1 MTLQH
6 SASRRDIL
14 KWGSLAGVSGGL
26 LGSRVASGNVT
37 ASTSE
42 LPEVK
47 AYYRLGRTEMEISDI
62 SFGASNLRP
71 GQEDLVKFAI
81 DRGINYLD
89 TAESYTR
96 GSSETVIG
104 NAVKGLRDKV
114 YIVSKTG
121 ADSSWSKERIMESL
135 DASLKRLQTDYV
147 DLYMNHAVNDVERM
161 SSPEW
166 QEFVTRAKEQGKI
179 RFAGMSGHAGYLA
192 QCLDYSIDNDLVDAI
207 LVAYNFG
214 QDPELLA
221 KLTRR
226 FDFIALQP
234 ELPRLLKKAKE
245 KDVGTVVMKTLNGAR
260 INDMRPYEKD
270 GSTFAQA
277 AFKWVLSNSDVDALI
292 VTMRSEEQIDE
303 FLGASGAERIASA
316 EMQLLERYAMLNS
329 EHQCRQGCGDCLSA
343 CPNGVAID
351 DVLRTR
357 MYAVDYKELEF
368 ARDEYA
374 MIASNASACLTCS
387 GEPCG
392 SACTYGLA
400 INELSGPTHR
410 MLA

>member
-6 SASRRDIL
+6 SASRREIL
-14 KWGSLAGVSGGL
+14 RWGSVAGLSSGL
-26 LGSRVASGNVT
+26 LGTNSLSANT
-37 ASTSE
+37 AAAE
-42 LPEVK
+42 IPEVK
-47 AYYRLGRTEMEISDI
+47 AYYRLGRTEMKISDV

-71 GQEDLVKFAI
+71 GQEGLVHHVI

-96 GSSETVIG
+96 GASETVIG
-104 NAVKGLRDKV
+104 NATKGIRDKV
-114 YIVSKTG
+114 YIVSKIGTS
-121 ADSSWSKERIMESL
+121 ADWKKERIMEALEGSL
-135 DASLKRLQTDYV
+135 RRLQTDYV
-147 DLYMNHAVNDVERM
+147 DLYMNHAVNDVARM

-166 QEFVTRAKEQGKI
+166 QEFVVKAKEQGKI
-179 RFAGMSGHAGYLA
+179 RFSGMSGHAGYLSE
-192 QCLDYSIDNDLVDAI
+192 CLEYSLDNDLVDAI

-214 QDPELLA
+214 QDPDFLS
-221 KLTRR
+221 KVTRR

-234 ELPRLLKKAKE
+234 ELPRLLKKAKS

-260 INDMRPYEKD
+260 LNDMRPYEKD
-270 GSTFAQA
+270 GTTFAQA

-292 VTMRSEEQIDE
+292 VTMRSEEMVDE

-316 EMQLLERYAMLNS
+316 EVDLLERYAILNS

-343 CPNGVAID
+343 CPNEVAID

-357 MYAVDYKELEF
+357 MYAVDYKELKF

-374 MIASNASACLTCS
+374 MIASNASACLSCS
-387 GEPCG
+387 GEPCA

-400 INELSGPTHR
+400 INKLTQPTHT
-410 MLA
+410 MLS

>member
-6 SASRRDIL
+6 SASRREVL
-14 KWGSLAGVSGGL
+14 RWGSVAGLSGGL
-26 LGSRVASGNVT
+26 LGTNAVNANT
-37 ASTSE
+37 ATAE
-42 LPEVK
+42 IPEVK
-47 AYYRLGRTEMEISDI
+47 AYYRLGRTEMKISDV

-71 GQEDLVKFAI
+71 GQESLVHHVI

-96 GSSETVIG
+96 GASETVIG
-104 NAVKGLRDKV
+104 NATKGIRDKV
-114 YIVSKTG
+114 YIVSKVGTD
-121 ADSSWSKERIMESL
+121 ASWKKERMMQSL
-135 DASLKRLQTDYV
+135 EGSLKRLQSDYV
-147 DLYMNHAVNDVERM
+147 DLYMSHAVNDVARM

-166 QEFVTRAKEQGKI
+166 QEFVSKAKEQGKI
-179 RFAGMSGHAGYLA
+179 RFSGMSGHAGYLA
-192 QCLDYSIDNDLVDAI
+192 ECLDYSLDNDLVDAV

-214 QDPELLA
+214 QDPDFIA
-221 KLTRR
+221 KVTRR

-234 ELPRLLKKAKE
+234 ELPRLLKKAKT

-260 INDMRPYEKD
+260 LNDMRPYEND

-277 AFKWVLSNSDVDALI
+277 AFKWVLSNPNVDALI
-292 VTMRSEEQIDE
+292 VTMRSEEMVDE

-316 EMQLLERYAMLNS
+316 DMDLLERYAILNS

-343 CPNGVAID
+343 CPNSVAID

-357 MYAVDYKELEF
+357 MYAVDYKELQF

-374 MIASNASACLTCS
+374 LIEHNASACLSCS

-392 SACTYGLA
+392 NACTYGLA
-400 INELSGPTHR
+400 IDKLTEPTHT
-410 MLA
+410 MLS